1 MSDKYTPRFIEVHK
15 KVIAEMVKKY
25 KYGNTMQ
32 VPRLEKIVISCSHN
46 AAKED
51 VKYLDEAVAQ
61 IERITGQKALRT
73 KTRKAVSNFKIK
85 EGQPIGCRVTLR
97 RDRMWEFMDR
107 FINVAVPRM
116 RDFRGLSNKS
126 FDRAGNYSIGLKD
139 ISIFPEVQARKI
151 TKTIGVGITF
161 CIKAANVSEAVTY
174 LGMLGVPFKK

>member
-1 MSDKYTPRFIEVHK
+1 MSEKYIPRFIELQK
-15 KVIAEMVKKY
+15 KVVAEMVKKY
-25 KYGNTMQ
+25 KYGNAMQ
-32 VPRLEKIVISCSHN
+32 APRLDKIVISCSHN

-61 IERITGQKALRT
+61 VERITGQKALRT

-85 EGQPIGCRVTLR
+85 ENQPIGCRVTLR

-139 ISIFPEVQARKI
+139 ISIFPEAQARKI
-151 TKTIGVGITF
+151 TRTIGVGITF
-161 CIKAANVSEAVTY
+161 CIKAASVSEAVTY